1 MDNDFSDLV
10 ISVPYNTIYPPDT
23 TPQTPPP
30 SPTED
35 FLNSII
41 EAKPT
46 VSTPLVSKEKN
57 ERRCLCFKC

>member
-1 MDNDFSDLV
+1 MDNDFSDLI

-35 FLNSII
+35 FLKSI
-41 EAKPT
+41 EVRPT
-46 VSTPLVSKEKN
+46 VKTPLIKEKN

>member
-10 ISVPYNTIYPPDT
+10 INVPYNAIYPPYT

-30 SPTED
+30 SPTDD
-35 FLNSII
+35 FLNSIVEI
-41 EAKPT
+41 KPT
-46 VSTPLVSKEKN
+46 TNTPLIKKEKN